1 MKFSQQSYSR
11 IQGVHPDLIRVAER
25 ALSYRVLDITA
36 LPDGGVRTLEKE
48 KQMVAKGASQTLQ
61 SKHLIQDDGYGHAID
76 IAPFPIDWKDTEG
89 FYMLGA
95 LMFRAAMELG
105 IQIEWG
111 GTWQTLKDY
120 SHFQLKQ
127 GD

>member
-1 MKFSQQSYSR
+1 M
-11 IQGVHPDLIRVAER
+11 QGVHPDLIKVADT
-25 ALSYRVLDITA
+25 ALSYGILDITV
-36 LPDGGVRTLEKE
+36 LPDGGVRTLDKE
-48 KQMVAKGASQTLQ
+48 KQMVAKGASQTLD
-61 SKHLIQDDGYGHAID
+61 SKHLIQADGFGHAID

-89 FYMLGA
+89 FYMQAA

-120 SHFQLKQ
+120 SHFQLTK